1 MNLDNIT
8 AKNMKKLATKDIED
22 INYFLTQIKEKA
34 EKGETKLYLSDYKI
48 KDNTKIEL
56 ENRGFKVEIGG
67 RYNEVNTVVIW

>member
-8 AKNMKKLATKDIED
+8 AKNMKKLATKDSED
-22 INYFLTQIKEKA
+22 INDFLTRIKA
-34 EKGETKLYLSDYKI
+34 QADNGETRLYLSDYQI
-48 KDNTKIEL
+48 KDTTKIEL